1 MQSRRI
7 DDALR
12 RSARGDE
19 EAFENL
25 YREMRGGVYS
35 FVYTYFNNPHDAE
48 DVMQTVF
55 LKVKLNLD
63 KYRHG
68 SNGVAWIL
76 EIAKNTSLTE
86 LARRKRFTELSD
98 YETSASVDY
107 NLDEGSP
114 VTEAMNRVLSSEEKR
129 IITLHVIWGYK
140 FREIASALD
149 MPTGTVTSKY
159 KRAVDKLKTELKED
173 ASR

>member
-1 MQSRRI
+1 MKSRLI
-7 DDALR
+7 DDALT

-19 EAFENL
+19 EAFEEL

-55 LKVKLNLD
+55 LKIKLNLD
-63 KYRHG
+63 KYRPG
-68 SNGVAWIL
+68 SNGAAWIL

-86 LARRKRFTELSD
+86 LNRRKNFTSLSD
-98 YETSASVDY
+98 YEASATVDY

-114 VTEAMNRVLSSEEKR
+114 VTEAMKRVLPDDERR

-140 FREIASALD
+140 FREIGAVLD

-159 KRAVDKLKTELKED
+159 KRAVDKLKIELKEG